1 MKLKLIVL
9 APVLLATLFLARAEA
24 STLTY
29 DFALNAT
36 SGPESGTVSFTINC
50 TTGCPKATSGL
61 TNYTAGSGLS
71 YLDFSIA
78 GSNFT
83 LADEL
88 SKANVTFDNGN
99 LINIAYLGALNG
111 FKLDLGSIGLN
122 YAFVD
127 LLNSSLDSFG
137 SISASPVSEAP
148 LPPSWTLMLI
158 GLAGFGFMAYR
169 RKMQLAPG

>member
-1 MKLKLIVL
+1 MKLKFIVL
-9 APVLLATLFLARAEA
+9 APALLATLFLGRAEA

-36 SGPESGTVSFTINC
+36 SGPESGTGSFTIDCTFGCPNA
-50 TTGCPKATSGL
+50 TTGL
-61 TNYTAGSGLS
+61 NNFTAGRGLS
-71 YLDFSIA
+71 SLNFSIA

-83 LADEL
+83 LANGLLNAD
-88 SKANVTFDNGN
+88 VTFDNGN
-99 LINIAYLGALNG
+99 LINVAYLGALNG

-127 LLNSSLDSFG
+127 FLNSSLDSIG

-169 RKMQLAPG
+169 RKMPLAPA